1 MTFAEIRAAVDA
13 GTTVHWANESYRVI
27 KDRLGQ
33 YLVIYTPNGSAI
45 GLTDQ
50 AGQRLNGR
58 EADFFV
64 AQAGT
69 DTSGG
74 QGGHGRVAI
83 EGLRPGAA
91 AD

>member
-1 MTFAEIRAAVDA
+1 MTLAEIRAAVDA
-13 GTTVHWANESYRVI
+13 GTRVHWANESYRVI

-33 YLVIYTPNGSAI
+33 YLVSYTPNGSAI

-64 AQAGT
+64 ARAEA
-69 DTSGG
+69 DTANG
-74 QGGHGRVAI
+74 QGGYARVAI
-83 EGLRPGAA
+83 EDPRPSDA